1 MIDMM
6 NNIIKK
12 IKEYIYLYNIS
23 KNEDVLE
30 LIYLFEN
37 NEPDEIEK
45 ELILSSRVENKNT
58 ILTEIANYIFVL
70 YCKEKNSSKILD
82 IIKKY
87 IEINDFEEFK
97 IKQILKN
104 LEQERLYINSYDNID
119 VTEIN
124 LNNIDKINT
133 LNNDEIINLIYNTR
147 NNTLILSAL
156 SYKKYKEIINI
167 INNGKFAINND
178 TKKIRNKFLDIM
190 W

>member
-1 MIDMM
+1 MM

-23 KNEDVLE
+23 KNEDILE

-70 YCKEKNSSKILD
+70 YCKEKNYEYLVLVIEKCECKDFRFCNNLCPIRDACEYYYMLLIAFLIASTASS
-82 IIKKY
+82 
-87 IEINDFEEFK
+87 
-97 IKQILKN
+97 
-104 LEQERLYINSYDNID
+104 LYS
-119 VTEIN
+119 
-124 LNNIDKINT
+124 
-133 LNNDEIINLIYNTR
+133 
-147 NNTLILSAL
+147 S
-156 SYKKYKEIINI
+156 
-167 INNGKFAINND
+167 
-178 TKKIRNKFLDIM
+178 